1 MIDPVTGMLIGGGIS
16 MLGQYLGGNQQ
27 AEAMKASA
35 KAQERMQREAI
46 AEQRQAFDDVS
57 PNYDPYMQAGLQ
69 GLQGMGQDYSTDMGE
84 FEYNKDISDF
94 SDPSRDFQ
102 MQQMQDAMEQS
113 AVAKGGLQSGGFA
126 KALQDR
132 AGQFAQTSYGQDYN
146 RMNQDKAT
154 SYQQF
159 RDQFASRRA
168 NNQQRLNQFQ
178 NMAQMGQ
185 QATSGLANL
194 RTGNANQISGNLQN
208 IGTAQGQ
215 GAQADGMVYGQMV
228 QNMTSP
234 QNLMGAYQTYNSLS
248 NPQSNSQGVN
258 NPYNQL
264 QNNQYS
270 ADRVGR

>member
-1 MIDPVTGMLIGGGIS
+1 MDPLT
-16 MLGQYLGGNQQ
+16 LGLGGLALGGQLYGSYQQ

-35 KAQERMQREAI
+35 KAQERGQQRAI
-46 AEQRQAFDDVS
+46 DEQRQAYADVA
-57 PNYDPYMQAGLQ
+57 PNYDPYMQAGLT
-69 GLQGMGQDYSTDMGE
+69 GLAGMGEDYSTEMGD

-94 SDPSRDFQ
+94 TDPSRAFQ
-102 MQQMQDAMEQS
+102 EQQMYDAMEQS

-132 AGQFAQTSYGQDYN
+132 AGQFAQTSYGQDVN

-168 NNQQRLNQFQ
+168 NNQQRLNQMQ

-185 QATSGLANL
+185 QATSGLSNL

-208 IGTAQGQ
+208 IGTAQGY
-215 GAQADGMVYGQMV
+215 GAQADGMVYGQAI

-234 QNLMGAYQTYNSLS
+234 QNLMGAYQTYNSLAT
-248 NPQSNSQGVN
+248 PQSNSQGVN

-264 QNNQYS
+264 QGGQYN
-270 ADRVGR
+270 ANKVGL